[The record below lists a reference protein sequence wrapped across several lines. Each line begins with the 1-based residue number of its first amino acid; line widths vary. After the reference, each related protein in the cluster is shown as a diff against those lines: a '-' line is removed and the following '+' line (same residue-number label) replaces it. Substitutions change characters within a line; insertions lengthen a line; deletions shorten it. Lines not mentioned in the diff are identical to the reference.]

1 MMPNIV
7 SECKEPDIEFGMIVS
22 GGKVEYQ
29 ERSRIQVQ
37 CSPGYTMEGSEWIE
51 CKEQKW
57 IPQTQCLAPCSIT
70 KKQLD
75 TKNLLLSDGH
85 SHSQLVKHNRTLEF
99 TCKQGYVLVTP
110 SIRQCVDGKMDLPL
124 CIPAESG
131 INCRQP
137 PTVENGDTI
146 NLSQKEY
153 TSGSLVQFKCQQYYT
168 IEGDNRAF
176 CDNGNWTKVPAC
188 LVICTAPKVNNG
200 SFHPVQ
206 RQYRFEDIIQL
217 YCNRGYE
224 PGSHATTSKCTKYGW
239 LPSPTCV
246 PKRCVYPDIKNGVLS
261 WANIYYR
268 EEFFPKKEGQIID
281 FRCYHGFLPENR
293 KRWYRV
299 TCTKLGWNPEPRCF
313 KQCIPPRRLPQGHVN
328 YTSKNAFIEGDN
340 MSFECDAGYNTKKQ
354 ERTTNCTENGWSP
367 IPSCVLTGTS

>member
-1 MMPNIV
+1 MNNWLVFGIQYLLWTSCTSENV

-124 CIPAESG
+124 CIPA
-131 INCRQP
+131 
-137 PTVENGDTI
+137 
-146 NLSQKEY
+146 
-153 TSGSLVQFKCQQYYT
+153 
-168 IEGDNRAF
+168 
-176 CDNGNWTKVPAC
+176 
-188 LVICTAPKVNNG
+188 VICTAPKVNNG